1 MLLDEGWRV
10 VGIDCMSNVDLALK
24 NQRESILIENS
35 MYRSIHEKVEKP
47 GFLKEIFCEEK
58 PTIVSSSCSGRST
71 LFYEDPRTYLESN
84 IIGTFE
90 LQSG

>member
-10 VGIDCMSNVDLALK
+10 VGIDCMSDYYDLALK
-24 NQRESILIENS
+24 NQRESMLIENS

-58 PTIVSSSCSGRST
+58 PTIVFHLAAQAGVRFSIER
-71 LFYEDPRTYLESN
+71 PRTYLESN
-84 IIGTFE
+84 IIGTLNF
-90 LQSG
+90 